1 MIKAC
6 EVGNKLLLRA
16 RSLKEDVQSDDVDEE
31 LLTKRTK
38 LKDLVHDAMTW
49 LRQGLAEL
57 EPFEVETSA
66 TVDWKQLKVR
76 FTAWS
81 KSVST
86 NQDSS

>member
-16 RSLKEDVQSDDVDEE
+16 RSLNEDVQSDDVDQE